1 VNNLYDISIRHL
13 HKKGKYKKFEYDYL
27 TETSKNLTEQLVER
41 LDLINEVLE
50 DLRETKARFD
60 DKLKDSDADRYGYAQ
75 N

>member
-27 TETSKNLTEQLVER
+27 TENSKNLMEQLVER